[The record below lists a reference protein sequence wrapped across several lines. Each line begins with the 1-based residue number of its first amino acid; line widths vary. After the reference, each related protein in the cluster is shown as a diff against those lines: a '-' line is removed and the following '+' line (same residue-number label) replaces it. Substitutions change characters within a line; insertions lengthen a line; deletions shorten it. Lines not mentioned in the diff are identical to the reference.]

1 MQKNERLRN
10 ELHATKERIST
21 KIDNLEHDKRKY
33 EWDLMVYNSKRRKP
47 TEPDPTA
54 TAMHGF
60 IDNMIGS
67 LNKKKS
73 ELRQLDTALNRLSDT
88 PQKSNCT
95 P

>member
-1 MQKNERLRN
+1 MWQEEVWIGLDGLQQQ
-10 ELHATKERIST
+10 EAT
-21 KIDNLEHDKRKY
+21 
-33 EWDLMVYNSKRRKP
+33 P

-60 IDNMIGS
+60 IDKMIES

-73 ELRQLDTALNRLSDT
+73 EIRQLDATLYGLSDT